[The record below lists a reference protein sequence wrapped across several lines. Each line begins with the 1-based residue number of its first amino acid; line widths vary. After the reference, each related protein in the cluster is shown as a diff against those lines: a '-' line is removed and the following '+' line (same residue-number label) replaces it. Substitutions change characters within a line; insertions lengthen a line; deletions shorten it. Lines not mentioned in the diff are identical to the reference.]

1 MAAGRP
7 VRASS
12 KINTLIAEISE
23 LEAPKCLVFSSF
35 AHFLELIEYHLKER
49 NVTCSRISGKTKMQ
63 ERSDIIKQFNTER
76 EPSVLCVSL
85 QVGGEG
91 LNLQAANQVFLMDPW
106 WNPAAEQQAMQRCHR
121 SLRV

>member
-1 MAAGRP
+1 MNLHG
-7 VRASS
+7 
-12 KINTLIAEISE
+12 AEDKAWYQPLALFTFLSHWVP
-23 LEAPKCLVFSSF
+23 LEGAQCYLLS
-35 AHFLELIEYHLKER
+35 Y
-49 NVTCSRISGKTKMQ
+49 ISGKTKMQ

-106 WNPAAEQQAMQRCHR
+106 WNPAAEQQAMHRCHR